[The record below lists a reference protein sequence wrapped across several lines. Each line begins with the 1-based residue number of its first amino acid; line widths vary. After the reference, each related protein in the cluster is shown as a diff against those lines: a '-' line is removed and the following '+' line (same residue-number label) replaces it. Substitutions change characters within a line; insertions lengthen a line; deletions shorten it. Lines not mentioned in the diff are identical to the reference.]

1 MGIFIEPKQK
11 SLGHRP
17 LYVYDKRGEKV
28 RSKRCTFLKPAKIL
42 LAWHYYV
49 ILSIT
54 KNLLFFYSKKTLKH
68 LNFQLNYFDIT
79 NKITPHSGVRKKSYN
94 ILNFSHNIYLIMS
107 ITIVLTL
114 LNFSFSYADTLS
126 ETLAGF
132 NRLDTTL
139 KILLLITIISIAP
152 ALLISVT
159 AFVRIVIVLSL
170 LRHALGIPT
179 APPNQVIVG
188 LALFLTIFVMKPTFE
203 KINEVSIFPYLKK
216 QISDIQAIE
225 NAKEPLK
232 EFMLKNT
239 RKEDLKLFLDL
250 ANEKPLSP
258 KDISISTLIPAFMI
272 SEIKTAFEIVFIIYL
287 PFLVIDFIV
296 ASILMSMG
304 MMMIPPM
311 FISLPF
317 KLMLFVLA
325 DGFELL
331 VKALVSSY
339 K

>member
-11 SLGHRP
+11 SLGLRP
-17 LYVYDKRGEKV
+17 LYDKRGEKV

-42 LAWHYYV
+42 LPCPYCV
-49 ILSIT
+49 ILSIA
-54 KNLLFFYSKKTLKH
+54 KNLLFFYSKKTLKYMI
-68 LNFQLNYFDIT
+68 FQLNSLSKT
-79 NKITPHSGVRKKSYN
+79 NKIMPHSRVKKESYN
-94 ILNFSHNIYLIMS
+94 ILNFSRNAYLI
-107 ITIVLTL
+107 IFIIIVLTL
-114 LNFSFSYADTLS
+114 LNFSFSYADTFS
-126 ETLAGF
+126 ETIAGF

-188 LALFLTIFVMKPTFE
+188 LALFLTIFVMKPTFD
-203 KINEVSIFPYLKK
+203 KINEVSISPYLKK

>member
-1 MGIFIEPKQK
+1 LGIFIEPKQK
-11 SLGHRP
+11 SLGHCP
-17 LYVYDKRGEKV
+17 LYDMTDRKV
-28 RSKRCTFLKPAKIL
+28 KSKRYTFLKPEKIFL
-42 LAWHYYV
+42 PRHYNI
-49 ILSIT
+49 ILSIA
-54 KNLLFFYSKKTLKH
+54 KNLPFFYSKKTLKY
-68 LNFQLNYFDIT
+68 LNFQLNNNHDIT
-79 NKITPHSGVRKKSYN
+79 NKIIPPSEARKKSYN
-94 ILNFSHNIYLIMS
+94 ILNFSRNVYLIIS
-107 ITIVLTL
+107 IILVLTL

-203 KINEVSIFPYLKK
+203 KINEVSISPYLKK

>member
-1 MGIFIEPKQK
+1 MTD
-11 SLGHRP
+11 R
-17 LYVYDKRGEKV
+17 KV
-28 RSKRCTFLKPAKIL
+28 KSKRYTFLKPEKIL
-42 LAWHYYV
+42 LPRHYNV
-49 ILSIT
+49 ILSIA
-54 KNLLFFYSKKTLKH
+54 KNLPFFYSKKTLKY
-68 LNFQLNYFDIT
+68 LNFQLNNLDIT
-79 NKITPHSGVRKKSYN
+79 NKIMAHSGVRKKSYN
-94 ILNFSHNIYLIMS
+94 ILNFSHNLYLIIS
-107 ITIVLTL
+107 IILVLTL

-203 KINEVSIFPYLKK
+203 KINEVSISPYLKK

>member
-11 SLGHRP
+11 FLEFRP
-17 LYVYDKRGEKV
+17 LYDKRGERV
-28 RSKRCTFLKPAKIL
+28 RSKRCTFIKLAKIL
-42 LAWHYYV
+42 LLWHYYV
-49 ILSIT
+49 ILSIV
-54 KNLLFFYSKKTLKH
+54 KNLLFFYSKKTLKYVI
-68 LNFQLNYFDIT
+68 FQLCSLGTT
-79 NKITPHSGVRKKSYN
+79 NKIILYSGVKKESYN
-94 ILNFSHNIYLIMS
+94 ILNFSRNIYFIIS

-114 LNFSFSYADTLS
+114 LNFSFSYADILS

-203 KINEVSIFPYLKK
+203 KINEVSISPYLKK

>member
-1 MGIFIEPKQK
+1 MTD
-11 SLGHRP
+11 R
-17 LYVYDKRGEKV
+17 KV
-28 RSKRCTFLKPAKIL
+28 KGKRCVFLKPGKVFIP
-42 LAWHYYV
+42 WYYCV
-49 ILSIT
+49 ILSIA
-54 KNLLFFYSKKTLKH
+54 KNLPFFYSKKALKY
-68 LNFQLNYFDIT
+68 LNFQLNNLDIT
-79 NKITPHSGVRKKSYN
+79 NKITPPSKVRKKSYN
-94 ILNFSHNIYLIMS
+94 ILNFSQNVYLTIS
-107 ITIVLTL
+107 IIIVLTL

-203 KINEVSIFPYLKK
+203 KINEVSISPYLKK

>member
-11 SLGHRP
+11 SLGHCP
-17 LYVYDKRGEKV
+17 LYDMTDRKV
-28 RSKRCTFLKPAKIL
+28 KSKRYTFLKPAKIFIP
-42 LAWHYYV
+42 WHYYV
-49 ILSIT
+49 ILSIA
-54 KNLLFFYSKKTLKH
+54 KNLLFFYSKKTLKYMI
-68 LNFQLNYFDIT
+68 FQLNNLDIT
-79 NKITPHSGVRKKSYN
+79 NKIMVHSETKKESDD
-94 ILNFSHNIYLIMS
+94 ILNFSCNVYLIIS
-107 ITIVLTL
+107 IIIVLTL
-114 LNFSFSYADTLS
+114 LNFSFSYADTFS

-188 LALFLTIFVMKPTFE
+188 LALFLTIFVMKPTFD
-203 KINEVSIFPYLKK
+203 KINEVSISPYLKK

>member
-1 MGIFIEPKQK
+1 LGIFIEPKQK
-11 SLGHRP
+11 SLGHCP
-17 LYVYDKRGEKV
+17 LYDMTDRKV
-28 RSKRCTFLKPAKIL
+28 KSKRYTFLKPEKIL
-42 LAWHYYV
+42 LPCPYCV
-49 ILSIT
+49 ILSIA
-54 KNLLFFYSKKTLKH
+54 KNLLFFYSKKTLKYMI
-68 LNFQLNYFDIT
+68 FQLNSLSKT
-79 NKITPHSGVRKKSYN
+79 NKIMPHSRVKKESYN
-94 ILNFSHNIYLIMS
+94 ILNFSRNAYLI
-107 ITIVLTL
+107 IFIIIVLTL
-114 LNFSFSYADTLS
+114 LNFSFSYADTFS

-203 KINEVSIFPYLKK
+203 KINEVSISPYLKK

>member
-1 MGIFIEPKQK
+1 
-11 SLGHRP
+11 
-17 LYVYDKRGEKV
+17 
-28 RSKRCTFLKPAKIL
+28 
-42 LAWHYYV
+42 
-49 ILSIT
+49 
-54 KNLLFFYSKKTLKH
+54 
-68 LNFQLNYFDIT
+68 
-79 NKITPHSGVRKKSYN
+79 
-94 ILNFSHNIYLIMS
+94 
-107 ITIVLTL
+107 
-114 LNFSFSYADTLS
+114 
-126 ETLAGF
+126 
-132 NRLDTTL
+132 
-139 KILLLITIISIAP
+139 
-152 ALLISVT
+152 
-159 AFVRIVIVLSL
+159 
-170 LRHALGIPT
+170 
-179 APPNQVIVG
+179 
-188 LALFLTIFVMKPTFE
+188 
-203 KINEVSIFPYLKK
+203 
-216 QISDIQAIE
+216 
-225 NAKEPLK
+225 
-232 EFMLKNT
+232 MLKNT

>member
-1 MGIFIEPKQK
+1 M
-11 SLGHRP
+11 
-17 LYVYDKRGEKV
+17 
-28 RSKRCTFLKPAKIL
+28 
-42 LAWHYYV
+42 
-49 ILSIT
+49 
-54 KNLLFFYSKKTLKH
+54 
-68 LNFQLNYFDIT
+68 T
-79 NKITPHSGVRKKSYN
+79 NKMMPLTVY
-94 ILNFSHNIYLIMS
+94 

-170 LRHALGIPT
+170 LRQALGIPT
-179 APPNQVIVG
+179 TPPNQVIVS

-203 KINEVSIFPYLKK
+203 KINEVSISPYLKK

-258 KDISISTLIPAFMI
+258 KDISISTLIPAFMV
-272 SEIKTAFEIVFIIYL
+272 SEIKTAFEIVFIVYL

-304 MMMIPPM
+304 MIMIPPM

>member
-1 MGIFIEPKQK
+1 LGIFIEPKQK
-11 SLGHRP
+11 SLGLRP
-17 LYVYDKRGEKV
+17 LYDKRDEKV
-28 RSKRCTFLKPAKIL
+28 KSKRCAYLKPAKIL
-42 LAWHYYV
+42 LPWHYHI
-49 ILSIT
+49 ILSIA
-54 KNLLFFYSKKTLKH
+54 KNLLFFCSKKTLKYVI
-68 LNFQLNYFDIT
+68 LQLNSLSTT
-79 NKITPHSGVRKKSYN
+79 NKIMPHSEARKKTHD
-94 ILNFSHNIYLIMS
+94 ILNFSHNTYLIIS
-107 ITIVLTL
+107 IAIVLTL

-188 LALFLTIFVMKPTFE
+188 LALFLTIFVMKPTFD
-203 KINEVSIFPYLKK
+203 KINEVSISPYLKK
-216 QISDIQAIE
+216 QISDLQAIE

>member
-1 MGIFIEPKQK
+1 LGNFIEPKQK
-11 SLGHRP
+11 SLGLCP
-17 LYVYDKRGEKV
+17 LYDKRGEKV
-28 RSKRCTFLKPAKIL
+28 RSKRCAFLKPARIL
-42 LAWHYYV
+42 IPLHYYI
-49 ILSIT
+49 ILSIV
-54 KNLLFFYSKKTLKH
+54 KNLLFFYLKKTLKYV
-68 LNFQLNYFDIT
+68 FPQLNNLSMT
-79 NKITPHSGVRKKSYN
+79 NKIMP
-94 ILNFSHNIYLIMS
+94 LIVY

-114 LNFSFSYADTLS
+114 LNFSFSYAETFS

-203 KINEVSIFPYLKK
+203 KINEVSISPYLKK

-258 KDISISTLIPAFMI
+258 KDINISTLIPAFMI
-272 SEIKTAFEIVFIIYL
+272 SEIKTAFEIVFMIYL

>member
-1 MGIFIEPKQK
+1 MTD
-11 SLGHRP
+11 R
-17 LYVYDKRGEKV
+17 KV
-28 RSKRCTFLKPAKIL
+28 KGKRCVFLKPGKVFIP
-42 LAWHYYV
+42 WYYCV
-49 ILSIT
+49 ILSIA
-54 KNLLFFYSKKTLKH
+54 KNLPFFYSKKALKY
-68 LNFQLNYFDIT
+68 LNFQLNNLDIT
-79 NKITPHSGVRKKSYN
+79 NKIIVHSEARKKSHY
-94 ILNFSHNIYLIMS
+94 ILNFSHNTYLIIF

-114 LNFSFSYADTLS
+114 LNFSFSYADTFS

-203 KINEVSIFPYLKK
+203 KINEVSISPYLKK

>member
-1 MGIFIEPKQK
+1 LGIFIEPKQK
-11 SLGHRP
+11 SLGLCP
-17 LYVYDKRGEKV
+17 LYDKRGEKV
-28 RSKRCTFLKPAKIL
+28 RSKICAFLRPEKIL
-42 LAWHYYV
+42 LPRHCNV
-49 ILSIT
+49 ILSIA
-54 KNLLFFYSKKTLKH
+54 KNLLFFYSKKTLKYV
-68 LNFQLNYFDIT
+68 LLQLNNLGMT
-79 NKITPHSGVRKKSYN
+79 NKIMP
-94 ILNFSHNIYLIMS
+94 LIVY

-203 KINEVSIFPYLKK
+203 KINEVSISPYLKK

-258 KDISISTLIPAFMI
+258 KDISISTLIPAFMV

>member
-1 MGIFIEPKQK
+1 LGIFIEPNQK

-17 LYVYDKRGEKV
+17 LYVYDKRGEKAEI
-28 RSKRCTFLKPAKIL
+28 KRCMFLKLAKIFL
-42 LAWHYYV
+42 SYYYYV

-54 KNLLFFYSKKTLKH
+54 KNLIFFYSKKTLKYV
-68 LNFQLNYFDIT
+68 NFQLNSFRTTSNI
-79 NKITPHSGVRKKSYN
+79 IPHSEARKESHD
-94 ILNFSHNIYLIMS
+94 ILNFSHNTYLIS
-107 ITIVLTL
+107 IIIVLTL

-188 LALFLTIFVMKPTFE
+188 LALFLTIFVMKPTFD
-203 KINEVSIFPYLKK
+203 KINEVSISPYLKK

-232 EFMLKNT
+232 EFILKNT